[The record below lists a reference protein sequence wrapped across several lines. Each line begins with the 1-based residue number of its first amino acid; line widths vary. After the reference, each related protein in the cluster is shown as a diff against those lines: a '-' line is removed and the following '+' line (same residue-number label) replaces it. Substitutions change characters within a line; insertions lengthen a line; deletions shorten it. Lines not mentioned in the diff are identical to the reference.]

1 MGEPRLMRVDGI
13 RCEAPLAGHL
23 LFSRNADVPGVVGH
37 FGAVLGKHEINI
49 AHFSL
54 GRQDAPS
61 KPGAELEAII
71 VVETDTAVS
80 EAVIKQILE
89 NKDILAARIV
99 EFKP

>member
-1 MGEPRLMRVDGI
+1 
-13 RCEAPLAGHL
+13 
-23 LFSRNADVPGVVGH
+23 
-37 FGAVLGKHEINI
+37 VLGKHKINI

-71 VVETDTAVS
+71 VVETDTAVP
-80 EAVIKQILE
+80 ETAIKQILE
-89 NKDILAARIV
+89 NKDIVNARIV